1 MRVLVVHNRY
11 SSRVPSGENLAV
23 DDEVRWLRE
32 AGVDVHTHEV
42 SNDDVLGARQSDQL
56 RQAVA
61 SVWSFSAQRNVTAVL
76 DRVQPDVV
84 HVHNLFPLL
93 SASVLWRAIGRTPVV
108 WTVHNH
114 RVLCVAGTNFRNGA
128 PCHLCH
134 PGWRL
139 PGIRYSCYSRSEI
152 GSAVI
157 TVASSIFRGIAK
169 RRVTALAISNNV
181 RDWLV
186 GSAGFPAERVRVKH
200 NGVDGPPS
208 DDVPPAAG
216 RRVFLFAGHVT
227 DYKGIPLL
235 LDAWERAQLPD
246 DVELRIEPFG
256 RSAAEALAYSRPVI
270 TTGSGGLSEI
280 VDDHCGWITGR
291 SPEVLARALEAAA
304 NDDAAIVQ
312 RAEAGRRRYADCFS
326 PEATTAELVRI
337 YENEMKR

>member
-246 DVELRIEPFG
+246 DVELRIVGDGP
-256 RSAAEALAYSRPVI
+256 LADAVA
-270 TTGSGGLSEI
+270 T
-280 VDDHCGWITGR
+280 
-291 SPEVLARALEAAA
+291 AAA
-304 NDDAAIVQ
+304 KDA
-312 RAEAGRRRYADCFS
+312 R
-326 PEATTAELVRI
+326 
-337 YENEMKR
+337 